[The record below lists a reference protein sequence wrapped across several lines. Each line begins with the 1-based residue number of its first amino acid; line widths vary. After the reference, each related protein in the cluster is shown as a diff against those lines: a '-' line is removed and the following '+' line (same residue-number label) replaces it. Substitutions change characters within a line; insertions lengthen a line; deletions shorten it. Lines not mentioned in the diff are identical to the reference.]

1 LTLARFAVQLGRKG
15 GTAMAV
21 KVFSDTLCAL
31 GEGPIWAW
39 DRLVWFDIEGRRLHA
54 RGRNGA
60 ETRWDFAEQASAAA
74 LLPDGFLLVAAETG
88 LRILNAATGQHSRI
102 APLEAEQRTTRTNDA
117 RADRQGGFWIGT
129 MGKTEADRA
138 GNGAIWRFHGG
149 MLRRLRTGV
158 TIPNAICFAPDGR
171 RAYFADSTRAQVYA
185 WTLDTGGW
193 PEGEPEVFLDLS
205 GQGVAPDG
213 AVVDA
218 EGALWLALWDGGRLI
233 RVLPDGSIAKEVAL
247 PVSRPT
253 CPAFGPSPGG
263 QLDRLYVTSAFTGLT
278 EEARA
283 AEPLAGCTFVLP
295 IDVPGLPEPTVIIP

>member
-1 LTLARFAVQLGRKG
+1 
-15 GTAMAV
+15 MAV
-21 KVFSDTLCAL
+21 EVFSDTRCAL
-31 GEGPIWAW
+31 GEGPIWAH
-39 DRLVWFDIEGRRLHA
+39 DRLFWFDIEGRRLHA
-54 RGRNGA
+54 RGTEGL
-60 ETRWDFAEQASAAA
+60 EESWSFAEQASAAA
-74 LLPDGFLLVAAETG
+74 ILPDGCLLIAAETG
-88 LRILNAATGQHSRI
+88 LRVFHAATGQHSRI
-102 APLEAEQRTTRTNDA
+102 APLEADLRETRSNDG

-129 MGKTEADRA
+129 MGKAEADRA
-138 GNGAIWRFHGG
+138 DHGAIWRFHGG